1 MHFSFAQNQV
11 AAETLQSQ
19 EDQAKLVFGTYEEMR
34 GVVVDLFGQQRY
46 AEAAA
51 ILAGAVPRYPDHVL
65 ANTFNLALMYTSSGN
80 LEEAVRALEEGHQRC
95 PGKWT
100 FDGAP
105 WDTLRGSDGFQNV
118 IARNEELIAEAQK
131 EQRHETGG
139 SHAGRLRAGAAVPPV
154 HRTARGQREPDA
166 VPAAVDLAASP

>member
-1 MHFSFAQNQV
+1 MHFSFAQDQV

-19 EDQAKLVFGTYEEMR
+19 QDQAELVFGTYEEMR

-65 ANTFNLALMYTSSGN
+65 ANTFNLALMYTSMGDM
-80 LEEAVRALEEGHQRC
+80 EEAVRALEDGHRRGIFY
-95 PGKWT
+95 GKWT

-105 WDTLRGSDGFQNV
+105 WDTLRGSM
-118 IARNEELIAEAQK
+118 A
-131 EQRHETGG
+131 
-139 SHAGRLRAGAAVPPV
+139 SRA
-154 HRTARGQREPDA
+154 
-166 VPAAVDLAASP
+166 